1 MGFFYFKITKEDIQN
16 TGRRKKKGDK
26 MSKRNKVRQRKK
38 MSKKQ
43 KIIIWIASI
52 VLIMVVGYC
61 TAVFSNIPF
70 IKKWREIYIETAM
83 TTSTHQWL
91 ATAFIPEYIID
102 DVMQSAMKE
111 QVQQEDLESKWESE
125 KLEINTTTPNN
136 KTQEEMF
143 YEKFWEVDKP
153 SLEAYMS
160 EKGISTYKDLLIE
173 NLDGSVNIT
182 TTFGEKI
189 KVLDYEN
196 NLLIV
201 EVKGEQ
207 YKGLL
212 AIVKNPEQ
220 VTVAKSK
227 SLGTHGNLITKFA
240 EDNHALVAINASG
253 FADENF
259 KGNGGNIAGSM
270 VLDGVE
276 YGNPKE
282 HLKFFGFKEDN
293 KLYIQN
299 YNSQEITDYKWAIQ
313 FRPALIVDG
322 SKYVQGSFGYGL
334 QPRSAVGQTLNGEFL
349 MLIVDGRQVG
359 HSIGAT
365 VNDLAEI
372 MLRHKAYQAMN
383 LDGGSS
389 SIMNYRGKTISKPSS
404 KNSLG
409 RYLPNAF
416 ICKFASDVKSK

>member
-1 MGFFYFKITKEDIQN
+1 
-16 TGRRKKKGDK
+16 
-26 MSKRNKVRQRKK
+26 MSKRNKVHQKRK

-43 KIIIWIASI
+43 KIVIWIVSI
-52 VLIMVVGYC
+52 LLFMVFGYC

-70 IKKWREIYIETAM
+70 IKKWRGIYIETAM
-83 TTSTHQWL
+83 TTGRHQWL
-91 ATAFIPEYIID
+91 ATAFIPGYIID
-102 DVMQSAMKE
+102 DVMQEAME
-111 QVQQEDLESKWESE
+111 GQAIQESLESKWESD
-125 KLEINTTTPNN
+125 KIDINNTTSQT
-136 KTQEEMF
+136 EEEAF
-143 YEKFWEVDKP
+143 YEKFWEVDKN
-153 SLEAYMS
+153 SLETYMS
-160 EKGISTYKDLLIE
+160 DNKISSYKDLLIE
-173 NLDGSVNIT
+173 NLNGDVNII

-189 KVLDYEN
+189 KVLDSEN

-201 EVKGEQ
+201 EVTGEQ

-212 AIVKNPEQ
+212 AIIKNSAQ

-227 SLGTHGNLITKFA
+227 SLGSYGNLITKFA
-240 EDNHALVAINASG
+240 EDNQALVAINASG
-253 FADENF
+253 FADENM
-259 KGNGGNIAGSM
+259 KGNGGTVMGSM

-276 YGNPKE
+276 YGNPIGR
-282 HLKFFGFKEDN
+282 LKFFGFKEDN
-293 KLYIQN
+293 KLYIEN
-299 YNSQEITDYKWAIQ
+299 YNAQKITDYKWGIQ
-313 FRPALIVDG
+313 FSPALIVDG

-334 QPRSAVGQTLNGEFL
+334 QPRSAVGQTQSGEFL

-416 ICKFASDVKSK
+416 ICKFASDVQSN

>member
-1 MGFFYFKITKEDIQN
+1 MGFLILKLQKQ
-16 TGRRKKKGDK
+16 KKGDK
-26 MSKRNKVRQRKK
+26 MSKQNKVRQRRK

-43 KIIIWIASI
+43 KIVIWIVSI
-52 VLIMVVGYC
+52 LLFMVFGYC

-70 IKKWREIYIETAM
+70 IKKWRGIYIETAM
-83 TTSTHQWL
+83 TTGRHQWL
-91 ATAFIPEYIID
+91 ATAFIPGYIID
-102 DVMQSAMKE
+102 DVMQEAME
-111 QVQQEDLESKWESE
+111 GQAIQDDLESKWETDKIE
-125 KLEINTTTPNN
+125 LDNTTS
-136 KTQEEMF
+136 KTEKEAF
-143 YEKFWEVDKP
+143 YEKFWEVDKE
-153 SLEAYMS
+153 SLETYMS
-160 EKGISTYKDLLIE
+160 DNEISSYKDLLIE
-173 NLDGSVNIT
+173 NLSGDVNIT

-189 KVLDYEN
+189 KVLDSEN

-201 EVKGEQ
+201 EVIGEQ

-212 AIVKNPEQ
+212 AIIKDSAQ

-227 SLGTHGNLITKFA
+227 SLGSYGNLITKFA

-253 FADENF
+253 FADENM
-259 KGNGGNIAGSM
+259 KGNGGTVMGSM

-276 YGNPKE
+276 YGHPTGR
-282 HLKFFGFKEDN
+282 LKFFGFKQDN
-293 KLYIQN
+293 KLYIEN
-299 YNSQEITDYKWAIQ
+299 YNAQKITDYKWGIQ
-313 FRPALIVDG
+313 FSPALIVDG

-334 QPRSAVGQTLNGEFL
+334 QPRSAVGQTQSGEFL
-349 MLIVDGRQVG
+349 MLIIDGRQVG

-416 ICKFASDVKSK
+416 ICKFASDVESN

>member
-1 MGFFYFKITKEDIQN
+1 MDIQ
-16 TGRRKKKGDK
+16 KGEK
-26 MSKRNKVRQRKK
+26 MSKRNKVHRRRR

-43 KIIIWIASI
+43 KIVIWIISI
-52 VLIMVVGYC
+52 LLFMVLGYC

-70 IKKWREIYIETAM
+70 IKKWRGIYIETAM
-83 TTSTHQWL
+83 TTGRHQWL
-91 ATAFIPEYIID
+91 ATAFIPGYIID
-102 DVMQSAMKE
+102 DVMSEAME
-111 QVQQEDLESKWESE
+111 GQAIQDNLESKWESE
-125 KLEINTTTPNN
+125 EIEINTAPNN
-136 KTQEEMF
+136 QSEEEAF
-143 YEKFWEVDKP
+143 YEKFWEVDKT
-153 SLEAYMS
+153 SLETYMS
-160 EKGISTYKDLLIE
+160 DKGISSYEDLLIE

-189 KVLDYEN
+189 KVLDSEN

-201 EVKGEQ
+201 EVTGEQ

-212 AIVKNPEQ
+212 AIIKNSAQ

-227 SLGTHGNLITKFA
+227 SLGSYGNLITKFA
-240 EDNHALVAINASG
+240 EDNQALVAINASG
-253 FADENF
+253 FMDEEY
-259 KGNGGNIAGSM
+259 KGNGGTVMGSM

-276 YGNPKE
+276 YGNPIGR
-282 HLKFFGFKEDN
+282 LKFFGFKQDN
-293 KLYIQN
+293 KLYIEN
-299 YNSQEITDYKWAIQ
+299 YNAGEIEDYKWGIQ
-313 FRPALIVDG
+313 FSPALIVDG

-334 QPRSAVGQTLNGEFL
+334 QPRSAVGQTLSGEFL

-416 ICKFASDVKSK
+416 ICKFASDVESN

>member
-1 MGFFYFKITKEDIQN
+1 M
-16 TGRRKKKGDK
+16 
-26 MSKRNKVRQRKK
+26 
-38 MSKKQ
+38 
-43 KIIIWIASI
+43 
-52 VLIMVVGYC
+52 VLGYC

-70 IKKWREIYIETAM
+70 IKKWRGIYIETAM
-83 TTSTHQWL
+83 TTGKHQWL
-91 ATAFIPEYIID
+91 ATAFIPGYIID
-102 DVMQSAMKE
+102 DVMRPALEE
-111 QVQQEDLESKWESE
+111 QAKQDALESKWGSG
-125 KLEINTTTPNN
+125 KIEINTTKPQTD
-136 KTQEEMF
+136 EELF
-143 YEKFWEVDKP
+143 YEKFWEVDKKL
-153 SLEAYMS
+153 LETYMS
-160 EKGISTYKDLLIE
+160 DKGISTYKDLLIE
-173 NLDGSVNIT
+173 NLDGSINIT

-189 KVLDYEN
+189 KVLDAEN

-201 EVKGEQ
+201 EVTGEQ

-212 AIVKNPEQ
+212 AIIKNPAQ

-227 SLGTHGNLITKFA
+227 SIGSYGNLITKFA

-253 FADENF
+253 FMDEEF
-259 KGNGGNIAGSM
+259 KGNGGKVVGSM

-276 YGNPKE
+276 YGNPSGD
-282 HLKFFGFKEDN
+282 LKFFGFKEDN
-293 KLYIQN
+293 KLYIEN
-299 YNSQEITDYKWAIQ
+299 YNAQKIVDYKWGIQ
-313 FRPALIVDG
+313 FSPALIVDG
-322 SKYVQGSFGYGL
+322 SKYVQGTFGYGL
-334 QPRSAVGQTLNGEFL
+334 QPRSAVGQTMSGEFL

-389 SIMNYRGKTISKPSS
+389 SIMNYKGKTINKPSS

-416 ICKFASDVKSK
+416 IAKFAGDVENN

>member
-1 MGFFYFKITKEDIQN
+1 
-16 TGRRKKKGDK
+16 
-26 MSKRNKVRQRKK
+26 MSKRNKVRQRRK

-43 KIIIWIASI
+43 KIVIWIVSI
-52 VLIMVVGYC
+52 VLFVVLGYC

-83 TTSTHQWL
+83 TTGRHQWL
-91 ATAFIPEYIID
+91 ATAFIPGYIVD
-102 DVMQSAMKE
+102 DVMGAAME
-111 QVQQEDLESKWESE
+111 GQAIQNELESKWESE
-125 KLEINTTTPNN
+125 EIEIDTTTQNN
-136 KTQEEMF
+136 QTEEEAF
-143 YEKFWEVDKP
+143 YEKFWEVDKNL
-153 SLEAYMS
+153 LEAYMS
-160 EKGISTYKDLLIE
+160 DKGILTYKDLLIE
-173 NLDGSVNIT
+173 NLDGNINIT

-189 KVLDYEN
+189 KVLDSEN

-201 EVKGEQ
+201 EVTGEQ

-212 AIVKNPEQ
+212 AIIKNSAQ

-227 SLGTHGNLITKFA
+227 SLGSYGNLITKFA

-253 FADENF
+253 FMDEEY
-259 KGNGGNIAGSM
+259 KGNGGTVMGSM

-276 YGNPKE
+276 YGNPISR
-282 HLKFFGFKEDN
+282 LKFFGFKEDN
-293 KLYIQN
+293 KLYIEN
-299 YNSQEITDYKWAIQ
+299 YNAGAITDYKWGIQ
-313 FRPALIVDG
+313 FSPALIVDG

-334 QPRSAVGQTLNGEFL
+334 QPRSAVGQTMSGEFL
-349 MLIVDGRQVG
+349 MLVVDGRQVG

-365 VNDLAEI
+365 VNDLAQI

-416 ICKFASDVKSK
+416 ICKFARDIESN

>member
-1 MGFFYFKITKEDIQN
+1 MDIQ
-16 TGRRKKKGDK
+16 KGEK
-26 MSKRNKVRQRKK
+26 MSKRNKVHRRRR

-43 KIIIWIASI
+43 KIVIWIISI
-52 VLIMVVGYC
+52 LLFMVLGYC

-70 IKKWREIYIETAM
+70 IKKWRGIYIETAM
-83 TTSTHQWL
+83 TTGRHQWL
-91 ATAFIPEYIID
+91 ATAFIPGYIID
-102 DVMQSAMKE
+102 DVMSEAME
-111 QVQQEDLESKWESE
+111 GQAIQDNLESKWESE
-125 KLEINTTTPNN
+125 EIEINTAPNN
-136 KTQEEMF
+136 QSEEEAF
-143 YEKFWEVDKP
+143 YEKFWEVDKT
-153 SLEAYMS
+153 SLETYMS
-160 EKGISTYKDLLIE
+160 DKGISSYEDLLIE
-173 NLDGSVNIT
+173 NLDGSVKIT

-189 KVLDYEN
+189 KVLDSEN

-201 EVKGEQ
+201 EVTGEQ

-212 AIVKNPEQ
+212 AIIKNSAQ

-227 SLGTHGNLITKFA
+227 SLGSYGNLITKFA
-240 EDNHALVAINASG
+240 EDNQALVAINASG
-253 FADENF
+253 FMDEEY
-259 KGNGGNIAGSM
+259 KGNGGTVMGSM

-276 YGNPKE
+276 YGNPIGR
-282 HLKFFGFKEDN
+282 LKFFGFKQDN
-293 KLYIQN
+293 KLYIEN
-299 YNSQEITDYKWAIQ
+299 YNAGEIEDYKWGIQ
-313 FRPALIVDG
+313 FSPALIVDG

-334 QPRSAVGQTLNGEFL
+334 QPRSAVGQTLSGEFL

-389 SIMNYRGKTISKPSS
+389 SIMNYRGETISKPSS

-416 ICKFASDVKSK
+416 ICKFASDVEGN

>member
-1 MGFFYFKITKEDIQN
+1 MTKKNRVHQ
-16 TGRRKKKGDK
+16 
-26 MSKRNKVRQRKK
+26 KRK

-43 KIIIWIASI
+43 KIVIWIVS
-52 VLIMVVGYC
+52 VLLFMVLGYC

-70 IKKWREIYIETAM
+70 IKKWRDIYIETAM
-83 TTSTHQWL
+83 TTQKHQWL
-91 ATAFIPEYIID
+91 ATAFIPGYIVD
-102 DVMQSAMKE
+102 DVMEAAREGQSI
-111 QVQQEDLESKWESE
+111 QDNLESKWEE
-125 KLEINTTTPNN
+125 EIVIDTSASN
-136 KTQEEMF
+136 KQTEEQLF
-143 YEKFWEVDKP
+143 YEKFWEVDKE
-153 SLEAYMS
+153 SLETYMS
-160 EKGISTYKDLLIE
+160 DKGISTYEHLLIE

-189 KVLDYEN
+189 KVLDSEN

-201 EVKGEQ
+201 EVTGDQ

-220 VTVAKSK
+220 VTVAKST
-227 SLGTHGNLITKFA
+227 SLGSYGNLITKFA

-253 FADENF
+253 FVDEGRH
-259 KGNGGNIAGSM
+259 GNGGKVMGSM

-276 YGNPKE
+276 YGNPISSM
-282 HLKFFGFKEDN
+282 KFFGFKQDN
-293 KLYIQN
+293 KLYIEN
-299 YNSQEITDYKWAIQ
+299 YNAQTIGEYKWAVQ
-313 FRPALIVDG
+313 FSPALIVDG
-322 SKYVQGSFGYGL
+322 SKYVQGTFGYGL
-334 QPRSAVGQTLNGEFL
+334 QPRTAVGQTLSGEFL

-365 VNDLAEI
+365 VNDVAEI

-416 ICKFASDVKSK
+416 ICKFANDVESN

>member
-1 MGFFYFKITKEDIQN
+1 MT
-16 TGRRKKKGDK
+16 KKK
-26 MSKRNKVRQRKK
+26 RAHQRRK

-43 KIIIWIASI
+43 KIVIWIVS
-52 VLIMVVGYC
+52 VLLFMVMGYC

-83 TTSTHQWL
+83 TTGKHQWL
-91 ATAFIPEYIID
+91 ATAFIPGYIVD
-102 DVMQSAMKE
+102 DVMDAAKKGQAI
-111 QVQQEDLESKWESE
+111 QNDLESKWEE
-125 KLEINTTTPNN
+125 EVVINTTLPN
-136 KTQEEMF
+136 KQTEEEQF
-143 YEKFWEVDKP
+143 YEKFWEVDKTK
-153 SLEAYMS
+153 LETYMS
-160 EKGISTYKDLLIE
+160 DKGISTYEDLLIE

-189 KVLDYEN
+189 KVLDSEN

-201 EVKGEQ
+201 EVTGEQ

-212 AIVKNPEQ
+212 AIIKNPEQ

-227 SLGTHGNLITKFA
+227 SLGSYGNLITKFA

-253 FADENF
+253 FKDEEF
-259 KGNGGNIAGSM
+259 KGNGGTVMGSM

-276 YGNPKE
+276 YGNPTSSM
-282 HLKFFGFKEDN
+282 KFFGFKQDN
-293 KLYIQN
+293 KLYIEN
-299 YNSQEITDYKWAIQ
+299 YNSQTIGEYKWAVQ
-313 FRPALIVDG
+313 FSPALIVDG
-322 SKYVQGSFGYGL
+322 AKYVQGTFGYGL
-334 QPRSAVGQTLNGEFL
+334 QPRTAVGQTLSGEFL

-365 VNDLAEI
+365 VNDLAQI

-404 KNSLG
+404 KKSLG

-416 ICKFASDVKSK
+416 ICKFANDVESN

>member
-1 MGFFYFKITKEDIQN
+1 
-16 TGRRKKKGDK
+16 
-26 MSKRNKVRQRKK
+26 MSKRKKVHHRRK

-43 KIIIWIASI
+43 KVIIWIVSMMLFV
-52 VLIMVVGYC
+52 VLGYC

-70 IKKWREIYIETAM
+70 IKKWRGIYIETAM
-83 TTSTHQWL
+83 TTRHQWL
-91 ATAFIPEYIID
+91 ATAFIPGYIID
-102 DVMQSAMKE
+102 DVMEQAMEEQS
-111 QVQQEDLESKWESE
+111 VQNDLESKWE
-125 KLEINTTTPNN
+125 LEAIQLDTTTSNN
-136 KTQEEMF
+136 QTEKELF
-143 YEKFWEVDKP
+143 YEKFWEVDKEL
-153 SLEAYMS
+153 LETYMS
-160 EKGISTYKDLLIE
+160 DNGISTYEDLLIE
-173 NLDGSVNIT
+173 NLDDSVNIT

-201 EVKGEQ
+201 EVTGEM

-212 AIVKNPEQ
+212 AIIKNPAQ

-240 EDNHALVAINASG
+240 EDNHALVTINASG
-253 FADENF
+253 FADEEF
-259 KGNGGNIAGSM
+259 KGTGGTVLGSM

-276 YGNPKE
+276 YGNP
-282 HLKFFGFKEDN
+282 LSNSKFFGFKEDN
-293 KLYIQN
+293 KLYIEN
-299 YNSQEITDYKWAIQ
+299 YDAQAIVDYKWGIQ
-313 FRPALIVDG
+313 FSPALIVDG
-322 SKYVQGSFGYGL
+322 SKYVQGTFGYGL
-334 QPRSAVGQTLNGEFL
+334 QPRSAVGQTMSGEFL

-416 ICKFASDVKSK
+416 ICKFASDVESN

>member
-1 MGFFYFKITKEDIQN
+1 MN
-16 TGRRKKKGDK
+16 KGEK
-26 MSKRNKVRQRKK
+26 MSKRNKAHPRRK

-43 KIIIWIASI
+43 KIMIWTVSI
-52 VLIMVVGYC
+52 VLSIVLGYC

-70 IKKWREIYIETAM
+70 IKKWRDIYIETAM
-83 TTSTHQWL
+83 TTGRHQWL
-91 ATAFIPEYIID
+91 ATAFIPGYIID
-102 DVMQSAMKE
+102 DVMRTAMEE
-111 QVQQEDLESKWESE
+111 QALQGELESKWESD
-125 KLEINTTTPNN
+125 KIEINTTTSQ
-136 KTQEEMF
+136 TEEELF
-143 YEKFWEVDKP
+143 YEKFWEVDKQL
-153 SLEAYMS
+153 LETYMS
-160 EKGISTYKDLLIE
+160 DKGISKYEDLLIE
-173 NLDGSVNIT
+173 NLDGSINIT

-189 KVLDYEN
+189 KVLDSEN

-201 EVKGEQ
+201 EVTGEQ

-212 AIVKNPEQ
+212 AIIKNSAQ

-227 SLGTHGNLITKFA
+227 SLGSYGNLITKYA

-253 FADENF
+253 FMDEEY
-259 KGNGGNIAGSM
+259 KGNGGTVMGSM

-276 YGNPKE
+276 YGNPMGS
-282 HLKFFGFKEDN
+282 LKFFGFKEDN
-293 KLYIQN
+293 KLYIEN
-299 YNSQEITDYKWAIQ
+299 YNAQKIADYKWGIQ
-313 FRPALIVDG
+313 FSPALIVDG

-334 QPRSAVGQTLNGEFL
+334 QPRSAVGQTMSGEFL

-416 ICKFASDVKSK
+416 ICKFASDVESN

>member
-1 MGFFYFKITKEDIQN
+1 
-16 TGRRKKKGDK
+16 
-26 MSKRNKVRQRKK
+26 MSKRNKVHQRRK

-43 KIIIWIASI
+43 KIIIWVVSILLFI
-52 VLIMVVGYC
+52 VLGYC

-70 IKKWREIYIETAM
+70 IKKWRGIYIETAM
-83 TTSTHQWL
+83 TTGKHQWL
-91 ATAFIPEYIID
+91 ATAFIPGYIID
-102 DVMQSAMKE
+102 DVMRPALEE
-111 QVQQEDLESKWESE
+111 QALQESLESKWEPE
-125 KLEINTTTPNN
+125 EIEINTTTQNN
-136 KTQEEMF
+136 QTEEELF
-143 YEKFWEVDKP
+143 YEKFWEVDKKL
-153 SLEAYMS
+153 LEAYMS
-160 EKGISTYKDLLIE
+160 DKGISSYEDLLIE
-173 NLDGSVNIT
+173 NLNGSVNIT

-201 EVKGEQ
+201 EVTGEL

-212 AIVKNPEQ
+212 AIIKNPGQ

-227 SLGTHGNLITKFA
+227 SLGTYGNLITKFA

-253 FADENF
+253 FSDEEF
-259 KGNGGNIAGSM
+259 KGSGGNVLGSM

-276 YGNPKE
+276 YGNPIPTS
-282 HLKFFGFKEDN
+282 KFFGFKEDN
-293 KLYIQN
+293 KLYIEN
-299 YNSQEITDYKWAIQ
+299 YNAQTIADYKWGIQ
-313 FRPALIVDG
+313 FSPALIVDG
-322 SKYVQGSFGYGL
+322 SKYVQGTFGYGL
-334 QPRSAVGQTLNGEFL
+334 QPRSAVGQTMSGEFL

-416 ICKFASDVKSK
+416 ICKFASDIESN

>member
-1 MGFFYFKITKEDIQN
+1 MFKHNRVHQ
-16 TGRRKKKGDK
+16 RR
-26 MSKRNKVRQRKK
+26 K

-43 KIIIWIASI
+43 KIMIWTVSI
-52 VLIMVVGYC
+52 LLSMILGYC

-70 IKKWREIYIETAM
+70 IKKWRGIYIETAM
-83 TTSTHQWL
+83 STGKHQWL
-91 ATAFIPEYIID
+91 ATAFIPGYIID
-102 DVMQSAMKE
+102 DVMLPLLEE
-111 QVQQEDLESKWESE
+111 QAKQDVLESKWESG
-125 KLEINTTTPNN
+125 KIEINATKP
-136 KTQEEMF
+136 KTEEEQF
-143 YEKFWEVDKP
+143 YEKFWEVDKK

-160 EKGISTYKDLLIE
+160 DKGISTYKKLLIE
-173 NLDGSVNIT
+173 NLNGDVNIT

-189 KVLDYEN
+189 KVLDSEN

-201 EVKGEQ
+201 EVTGDK

-212 AIVKNPEQ
+212 AIIKNPEQ

-227 SLGTHGNLITKFA
+227 SLGSYGNLITKFA

-253 FADENF
+253 FADEEF
-259 KGNGGNIAGSM
+259 KGTGGKVVGSM

-276 YGNPKE
+276 YGNPSGD
-282 HLKFFGFKEDN
+282 LKFFGFKQDN
-293 KLYIQN
+293 KLYIEN
-299 YNSQEITDYKWAIQ
+299 YNAQSIVNYKWGIQ
-313 FRPALIVDG
+313 FSPALIVDG
-322 SKYVQGSFGYGL
+322 AKYVQGTFGYGL
-334 QPRSAVGQTLNGEFL
+334 QPRSAVGQTMNGEFL

-389 SIMNYRGKTISKPSS
+389 SIMNYKGKTINKPSS

-416 ICKFASDVKSK
+416 IAKFASDVASN

>member
-1 MGFFYFKITKEDIQN
+1 MQDTD
-16 TGRRKKKGDK
+16 RRKKKGEK
-26 MSKRNKVRQRKK
+26 MTKKNKVRQRRK

-43 KIIIWIASI
+43 KIVIWIVSI
-52 VLIMVVGYC
+52 LLFLVLGYC

-70 IKKWREIYIETAM
+70 IKKWRGIYIETAM
-83 TTSTHQWL
+83 TTGKHQWL
-91 ATAFIPEYIID
+91 ATAFIPGYIID
-102 DVMQSAMKE
+102 DVMSDAME
-111 QVQQEDLESKWESE
+111 GQAIQEELESKWESE
-125 KLEINTTTPNN
+125 EIEIDTTTPN
-136 KTQEEMF
+136 KQTVEEAF
-143 YEKFWEVDKP
+143 YEKFWEVDKTK
-153 SLEAYMS
+153 LETYMS
-160 EKGISTYKDLLIE
+160 DKGISTYEDLLIE

-189 KVLDYEN
+189 KVLDSEN

-201 EVKGEQ
+201 EVTGEQ

-212 AIVKNPEQ
+212 AIIKNSAQ
-220 VTVAKSK
+220 VTVAKST
-227 SLGTHGNLITKFA
+227 SLGSYGNLITKFA

-253 FADENF
+253 FMDEEY
-259 KGNGGNIAGSM
+259 KGNGGTVMGSM

-276 YGNPKE
+276 YGNPIGR
-282 HLKFFGFKEDN
+282 LKFFGFKQDN
-293 KLYIQN
+293 KLYIEN
-299 YNSQEITDYKWAIQ
+299 YNAGAIADYKWGIQ
-313 FRPALIVDG
+313 FSPALIVDG

-334 QPRSAVGQTLNGEFL
+334 QPRSAVGQTMSGEFL

-365 VNDLAEI
+365 VNDLAQI

-416 ICKFASDVKSK
+416 ICKFANDVESN